1 MDTHQPRRSRAL
13 TIIVLVLLFFGLPLL
28 GGLATLLTDYLWFV
42 DLGQERVFVV
52 TWVSRLATGAAFAAV
67 AFVLLYVNARIA
79 RSMAPRVVLTSP
91 RGDIHDQ
98 FEEIV
103 SQLRGSIGPIV
114 DRVVLW
120 GSAGLALFF
129 GLAMSAN
136 WDVMRLALASVPFG
150 INDPQFGRDVAFFV
164 FTLPALR
171 IIADWLFIVLVL
183 AAVFTTVV
191 HLVDGAIQPWA
202 RLKGFAPHVKAHL
215 SVLLG
220 LIVASK
226 AFDYYLSIFELN
238 FSPRGQVT
246 GASFTDVNAQLPAL
260 RLLIGIAIASAVAL
274 LVNIRFK
281 GWRLP
286 IIAVGVWVAASILAG
301 SVYPSLVQQFR
312 VAPTEASAEEPFI
325 ARNIEATR
333 RAYSLDE
340 VETRP
345 FPAAETLTAED
356 VLANR
361 TTLENVRLWD
371 PSVAGQTYRQLQIIR
386 TYYDFKDVDID
397 RYEVDGRQRQVLIS
411 ARELDTSQLA
421 EQAQTWLNKHLVY
434 THGFGLVVSPSNESD
449 TRGLPNF
456 WVGDIPPEAIEDLE
470 VEQPAL
476 YFGEATTDY
485 IVVNTGIAEF
495 DFPVGEG
502 RRETFYEGDAGVPV
516 GNIGRRAAFALR
528 FGAPQIIFSQY
539 IEPDSRVIFD
549 RDIATRIAKLA
560 PWLTVDSDAYPALVD
575 GRIVWIVDAY
585 TTSRHYPYSQYFRGV
600 NYVRNSVKVTIDAFD
615 GTTTL
620 WGFDPDDPILQAWAS
635 IFPGLIADDSGI
647 PDSVRRHFRYPEDL
661 FSLQAEAYKTYHM
674 TDPRDFYNKEDAWEI
689 PGEREGSPMQPYYV
703 LMQLPGESAEAF
715 QMIQPFVPRNRDN
728 MIGWMSVNCDP
739 AEYGK
744 RIVYTFPQGRVILGP
759 EQVSARIN
767 QDDVIAPQLTLW
779 SQRGSQVI
787 FGNMIVIPLEDSVV
801 YVQPLYL
808 QAEQTAIPELVR
820 VLVIYAD
827 KVEMAPTLEAA
838 LLAVFGERPAP
849 EPGEPGEP
857 GLPADAARAQE
868 LYLRALE
875 AQRAGDWAEYGR
887 LIDELGAVLQE
898 LAGPVV
904 PEPAEPGDLEA
915 APGEDAGAQDGQDT
929 E

>member
-1 MDTHQPRRSRAL
+1 VATYQPRRSRAV
-13 TIIVLVLLFFGLPLL
+13 TIVVLAALIFGLPLL
-28 GGLATLLTDYLWFV
+28 SWLATLLTDYLWFV
-42 DLGQERVFVV
+42 DLGQEQVFIT
-52 TWVSRLATGAAFAAV
+52 TWLSLLATGAVFGTIAFA
-67 AFVLLYVNARIA
+67 LLFTNARIA
-79 RSMAPRVVLTSP
+79 RSMAPRSRAVAGP
-91 RGDIHDQ
+91 GQIPDQ

-103 SQLRGSIGPIV
+103 SQLRDSVGPVV

-120 GSAGLALFF
+120 ASVGLAFLF
-129 GLAMSAN
+129 GAAISAS
-136 WDVMRLALASVPFG
+136 WDTMRLALAAVPFG
-150 INDPQFGRDVAFFV
+150 VNDPQFGRDIGFYV
-164 FTLPALR
+164 FWLPALR
-171 IIADWLFIVLVL
+171 VIADWTLVVLIVT
-183 AAVFTTVV
+183 AVFTAAV
-191 HLVDGAIQPWA
+191 HLVGGAIQPWA

-226 AFDYYLSIFELN
+226 AFDYYLSIYELN

-246 GASFTDVNAQLPAL
+246 GASYTDVNAQLPAL
-260 RLLIGIAIASAVAL
+260 RLLIAIALVSAVAL
-274 LVNIRFK
+274 LVNIRFQ

-286 IIAVGVWVAASILAG
+286 IIALGVWLGASLLAG
-301 SVYPSLVQQFR
+301 TVYPSLVQQFR
-312 VAPTEASAEEPFI
+312 VAPTEASAEEPYI

-333 RAYSLDE
+333 RAYRIDD

-356 VLANR
+356 VVANR
-361 TTLENVRLWD
+361 PTLENVRLWD

-397 RYEVDGRQRQVLIS
+397 RYEVDGRQRQVLVS

-434 THGFGLVVSPSNESD
+434 THGYGLVVSPSNESD

-456 WVGDIPPEAIEDLE
+456 WVGDIPPDAIEDLE
-470 VEQPAL
+470 VEQPSV

-502 RRETFYEGDAGVPV
+502 RRETFYEGQAGVEV

-528 FGAPQIIFSQY
+528 FGAAQILFSDY

-549 RDIATRIAKLA
+549 RDLTTRINKLA
-560 PWLTVDSDAYPALVD
+560 PWLTLDRDAYPALVD

-600 NYVRNSVKVTIDAFD
+600 NYVRNSVKVTVDAYD

-620 WGFDPDDPILQAWAS
+620 WGFDPDDPILKAWGT
-635 IFPGLIADDSGI
+635 IFPGLITDGREL
-647 PDSVRRHFRYPEDL
+647 PDEVRAHFRYPEDL
-661 FSLQAEAYKTYHM
+661 FSLQAEVYKTYHM

-689 PGEREGSPMQPYYV
+689 PGEREGVPMQPYYL
-703 LMQLPGESAEAF
+703 LMQLPGEAAEAF
-715 QMIQPFVPRNRDN
+715 HLVQPFTPRNRDN

-744 RIVYTFPQGRVILGP
+744 RIVYAFPQGRVVLGP

-767 QDDVIAPQLTLW
+767 QDDIIAPQLTLW

-787 FGNMIVIPLEDSVV
+787 FGNMLVLPLGDSVV

-820 VLVIYAD
+820 VIVAYAD
-827 KVEMAPTLEAA
+827 KVEMAPDLESA
-838 LLAVFGERPAP
+838 LLAIFGERPAP
-849 EPGEPGEP
+849 EPGEPAEP
-857 GLPADAARAQE
+857 GLPADAARARD
-868 LYLRALE
+868 LYDQAMQ

-887 LIDELGAVLQE
+887 LVEELGRVLDE
-898 LAGPVV
+898 LAGPSLP
-904 PEPAEPGDLEA
+904 PEPPEETAEP
-915 APGEDAGAQDGQDT
+915 
-929 E
+929 

>member
-1 MDTHQPRRSRAL
+1 MVTSQPRRSRTL
-13 TIIVLVLLFFGLPLL
+13 TVIVFVVLIFGLPFLTW
-28 GGLATLLTDYLWFV
+28 LATLLTDYLWFV
-42 DLGQERVFVV
+42 DLGQEQVFVT
-52 TWVSRLATGAAFAAV
+52 TWVSRLTTGALFGLVAFA
-67 AFVLLYVNARIA
+67 LLFVNARIA
-79 RSMAPRVVLTSP
+79 RSMAPRAVVTLEP
-91 RGDIHDQ
+91 DRLPDQ

-103 SQLRGSIGPIV
+103 SQLRDNVGPVV

-120 GSAGLALFF
+120 VSIGSAFLF
-129 GLAMSAN
+129 GAAMSAS
-136 WDVMRLALASVPFG
+136 WDTMRLALASVPFG
-150 INDPQFGRDVAFFV
+150 VSDPQFGRDVAFYV
-164 FTLPALR
+164 FSLPALR
-171 IIADWLFIVLVL
+171 AIADWTLVVLIVT
-183 AAVFTTVV
+183 AVFTAVV
-191 HLVDGAIQPWA
+191 HLVGGAIQPWA

-226 AFDYYLSIFELN
+226 AFDYYLSIYELN

-246 GASFTDVNAQLPAL
+246 GASYTDVNAQLPAL
-260 RLLIGIAIASAVAL
+260 RLLIAIALVSAVAL
-274 LVNIRFK
+274 LVNIRFQ

-286 IIAVGVWVAASILAG
+286 LIALGVWLGASLLAG
-301 SVYPSLVQQFR
+301 TVYPALIQQFR
-312 VAPTEASAEEPFI
+312 VAPTEASAEEPYI
-325 ARNIEATR
+325 ARNIETTR
-333 RAYSLDE
+333 RAYRIED

-356 VLANR
+356 VVANR
-361 TTLENVRLWD
+361 PTLENVRLWD
-371 PSVAGQTYRQLQIIR
+371 PSAAGQTYRQLQIIR

-397 RYEVDGRQRQVLIS
+397 RYRIDDRQRQVLVS
-411 ARELDTSQLA
+411 VRELDTSQLA

-434 THGFGLVVSPSNESD
+434 THGYGLVVSPSNESD

-456 WVGDIPPEAIEDLE
+456 WVGDIPPDAIEGLE
-470 VEQPAL
+470 IEQPSV

-502 RRETFYEGDAGVPV
+502 RRETFYEGDAGVEV

-528 FGAPQIIFSQY
+528 FGAAQILFSDY

-549 RDIATRIAKLA
+549 RDLVTRINKLA
-560 PWLTVDSDAYPALVD
+560 PWLTLDGDAYPALID

-585 TTSRHYPYSQYFRGV
+585 TTSSHYPYSQYFRGV
-600 NYVRNSVKVTIDAFD
+600 NYVRNSVKVTVDAYD

-620 WGFDPDDPILQAWAS
+620 WGFDPDDPILKAWGS
-635 IFPGLIADDSGI
+635 IFPGLITDEREI
-647 PDSVRRHFRYPEDL
+647 PDEVRAHFRYPEDL
-661 FSLQAEAYKTYHM
+661 FSLQAEVYKTYHM

-689 PGEREGSPMQPYYV
+689 PGEREGAPLQPYYL
-703 LMQLPGESAEAF
+703 LMQLPGEAAEAF
-715 QMIQPFVPRNRDN
+715 HLVQPFTPRNRDN

-739 AEYGK
+739 TEYGK
-744 RIVYTFPQGRVILGP
+744 RIVYAFPQGRVVLGP

-787 FGNMIVIPLEDSVV
+787 FGNMLVLPLEESVV

-808 QAEQTAIPELVR
+808 QAEQTAIPELAR
-820 VLVIYAD
+820 VIVAYAD
-827 KVEMAPTLEAA
+827 KVEMAPDLETA
-838 LLAVFGERPAP
+838 LLAIFGERPAP

-857 GLPADAARAQE
+857 GLPANAQLAQE
-868 LYLRALE
+868 LYEQAVE

-887 LIDELGAVLQE
+887 LIDELGRVLEE
-898 LAGPVV
+898 LAGP
-904 PEPAEPGDLEA
+904 A
-915 APGEDAGAQDGQDT
+915 APEGPAGETTGP
-929 E
+929 